1 MFGGRRVFPTEMKTE
16 LDRHIHDIVSLLR
29 AAVRDFPEPIV
40 TEVSRTTD
48 HPFLVLASTIL
59 SLRTKDEVTRE
70 ASKRLF
76 QKAKTPEELL
86 DIPEDTLAKLIYPV
100 GFYRTKARTL
110 RTVCAELIEK
120 YESRVPDELDELL
133 KLKGVGRKTAN
144 LVITLGFG
152 KPGVCVDTHVHRISN
167 RLGYVSTKTP
177 EQTEMAL
184 RAKLPRKYWVEFND
198 LLVTYGQNVCKPVSP
213 FCSKCSLSRYCGRVG
228 VVKSR

>member
-1 MFGGRRVFPTEMKTE
+1 MKTE

-59 SLRTKDEVTRE
+59 SLRTKDDVTRE

>member
-1 MFGGRRVFPTEMKTE
+1 MKTE
-16 LDRHIHDIVSLLR
+16 LDRHIHDLVSLLR
-29 AAVRDFPEPIV
+29 TAVRDFPEPIV

-59 SLRTKDEVTRE
+59 SLRTKDDVTRE

-76 QKAKTPEELL
+76 QEAKTPQELL
-86 DIPEDTLAKLIYPV
+86 DIPEDTLAQLIYPV

-110 RTVCAELIEK
+110 KTICADLIEK
-120 YESRVPDELDELL
+120 YQGKVPDELDELL

-213 FCSKCSLSRYCGRVG
+213 FCSKCSLSRYCKRVG

>member
-1 MFGGRRVFPTEMKTE
+1 MKTE
-16 LDRHIHDIVSLLR
+16 LDRHIHDLVSLLR

-59 SLRTKDEVTRE
+59 SLRTKDDVTRE

-76 QKAKTPEELL
+76 QEAKTPQELL
-86 DIPEDTLAKLIYPV
+86 NIPEDTLAQLIYPV

-110 RTVCAELIEK
+110 KTICADLIEK
-120 YESRVPDELDELL
+120 YQGKVPDELDELL

-144 LVITLGFG
+144 LVVTLGFG

-213 FCSKCSLSRYCGRVG
+213 FCSKCSLSRYCRRTG

>member
-1 MFGGRRVFPTEMKTE
+1 M
-16 LDRHIHDIVSLLR
+16 DRHIHDIVSLLR

-59 SLRTKDEVTRE
+59 SLRTKDDVTRE